1 MEVIYLLA
9 KMLILLVLSNSTL
22 QKTHLSTISKVTKG
36 ELNAF
41 NGQMMTLA
49 SFQEELKELALCGD
63 SMKSFRLKFKEVQT
77 KNKTIQSSLLEL
89 RILKYQVYLTKV
101 NQSSL
106 YLLQPQIK
114 LSKRQKLVQKNKT
127 KMPSTLQERRSGG
140 MRLAS
145 MYLSCNS
152 SMEAKL
158 SLQEFK
164 NLRNLDLFKS
174 LSIHLRKSQKFKPI
188 HFLQKD

>member
-1 MEVIYLLA
+1 MEAICLLA
-9 KMLILLVLSNSTL
+9 KMLIQLVLSNSTL
-22 QKTHLSTISKVTKG
+22 QKTHLSTTSKDTKG

-63 SMKSFRLKFKEVQT
+63 SMKSFRPKFKVVQT
-77 KNKTIQSSLLEL
+77 KNKTTQYSLLEL
-89 RILKYQVYLTKV
+89 RILKYRAYLTKV
-101 NQSSL
+101 SQSSL

-114 LSKRQKLVQKNKT
+114 QSKRQKLAQKSKT
-127 KMPSTLQERRSGG
+127 RMLSTLQARKNGD
-140 MRLAS
+140 MRLVS
-145 MYLSCNS
+145 MYLNYSS

-164 NLRNLDLFKS
+164 NLRNLGQFRS
-174 LSIHLRKSQKFKPI
+174 LSTPLRKSQKFKPI
-188 HFLQKD
+188 HFLQKG